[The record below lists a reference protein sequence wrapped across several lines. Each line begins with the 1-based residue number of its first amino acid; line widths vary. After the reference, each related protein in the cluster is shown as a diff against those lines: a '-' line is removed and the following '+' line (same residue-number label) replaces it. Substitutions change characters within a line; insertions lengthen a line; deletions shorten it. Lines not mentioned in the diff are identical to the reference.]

1 MYGFRKGIEFFEK
14 NNGAL
19 LGSALG
25 NQYIDRV
32 ETEINKTVESL
43 NNNFSSNGASISTLK
58 GYVAEFWHAGTF
70 NIKASIKGSNH
81 RLVVDKSHDFGSVD
95 VSGKNFYL
103 KAGLKYFKTGP
114 ASAKQQSKT
123 IFERY
128 KEYQAKGGKDSIEI
142 FLKKRGYS
150 DTSVLNNA
158 VYAGQIRVIPAD
170 QLKDAIAYLEKR
182 IAKESVNRPEQVA
195 RLKETLA
202 MLTDKISDNEGVE
215 SIPLTE
221 TKSRYVAQLAKEG
234 LVDPKKLGLT
244 TEELIQESDIIRESF
259 KAGMSAAVVS
269 LVLRITP
276 EILNAIDY
284 LIQNGEIDEVQY
296 KSIGLAAV
304 TGASEG
310 FIRGSISAAITANCK
325 AGLLGSALK
334 EVNPSIIGMVTVVT
348 MNTMQNSFKVAKGEM
363 TRQELT
369 DELIKQMFVST
380 CSLYIGGISQ
390 GIIEIP
396 VLRFMI
402 GSFIG
407 SMIGSVTYSVG
418 YSAVMSFCVENGF
431 TMFGLVDQNYELPKE
446 ILEEIGVEVFDYENF
461 DYENFEPE
469 KFNVTTFDFQSYEY
483 EKYDIVFLRR
493 GVIGIGRVG
502 YM

>member
-1 MYGFRKGIEFFEK
+1 MDGFREGIEFFEK
-14 NNGAL
+14 NNSSL

-32 ETEINKTVESL
+32 EFEINETVKSL
-43 NNNFSSNGASISTLK
+43 NDFSSYRTDISRLK
-58 GYVAEFWHAGTF
+58 GNVAEVWHKGTF
-70 NIKASIKGSNH
+70 NINAAAKGSKH
-81 RLVVDKSHDFGSVD
+81 RLDVLGSHELGSVD
-95 VSGKNFYL
+95 VGGRNFPF
-103 KAGLKYFKTGP
+103 KAGLKYYKNGA
-114 ASAKQQSKT
+114 ASAKQQSKS

-128 KEYQAKGGKDSIEI
+128 KEYQAQGGKDSIRT

-170 QLKDAIAYLEKR
+170 QLKDAIAYLEEK
-182 IAKESVNRPEQVA
+182 IAKESVNRPEQVQ
-195 RLKETLA
+195 RLKETLK

-215 SIPLTE
+215 SLRLTE
-221 TKSRYVAQLAKEG
+221 AESRYIAQLVKEG

-244 TEELIQESDIIRESF
+244 TKEFIQESYIIRESF
-259 KAGMSAAVVS
+259 QAGLSAAVVS
-269 LVLRITP
+269 LVFRITP
-276 EILNAIDY
+276 EILKAIDY
-284 LIQNGEIDEVQY
+284 LIQNGEIDEEQY
-296 KSIGLAAV
+296 KAIGLAAV

-325 AGLLGSALK
+325 AGLLGSTLK

-348 MNTMQNSFKVAKGEM
+348 MNTIQNSFKVAKGEM

-380 CSLYIGGISQ
+380 CSLYVGVAGQSLIK
-390 GIIEIP
+390 IP
-396 VLRFMI
+396 VLGFLI
-402 GSFIG
+402 GSLIG
-407 SMIGSVTYSVG
+407 SMIGSVAYSAG
-418 YSAVMSFCVENGF
+418 YSTVMSFCVENGF

-461 DYENFEPE
+461 DYDNFEPE
-469 KFNVTTFDFQSYEY
+469 RFNATTFNFQSYEY

>member
-1 MYGFRKGIEFFEK
+1 MDGFREGIEFFEK
-14 NNGAL
+14 NNSSL

-25 NQYIDRV
+25 NHYIDRV
-32 ETEINKTVESL
+32 EFEINETVKSL
-43 NNNFSSNGASISTLK
+43 NSFSGTAANISTLK
-58 GYVAEFWHAGTF
+58 GDVAEFWHAGTF
-70 NIKASIKGSNH
+70 NIKAAVKGSSH
-81 RLVVDKSHDFGSVD
+81 RVEVDRSHDFGSVD
-95 VSGKNFYL
+95 ISGKNFGF
-103 KAGLKYFKTGP
+103 KAGLKYYKDGA
-114 ASAKQQSKT
+114 ASAKQQSKS

-128 KEYQAKGGKDSIEI
+128 KEYQAQGGKDSIKT

-170 QLKDAIAYLEKR
+170 QLKGAIAYLEEK
-182 IAKESVNRPEQVA
+182 IAKESVNRPEQVQ
-195 RLKETLA
+195 RLKETLK

>member
-1 MYGFRKGIEFFEK
+1 M
-14 NNGAL
+14 
-19 LGSALG
+19 
-25 NQYIDRV
+25 
-32 ETEINKTVESL
+32 
-43 NNNFSSNGASISTLK
+43 
-58 GYVAEFWHAGTF
+58 
-70 NIKASIKGSNH
+70 
-81 RLVVDKSHDFGSVD
+81 
-95 VSGKNFYL
+95 
-103 KAGLKYFKTGP
+103 
-114 ASAKQQSKT
+114 
-123 IFERY
+123 
-128 KEYQAKGGKDSIEI
+128 
-142 FLKKRGYS
+142 
-150 DTSVLNNA
+150 
-158 VYAGQIRVIPAD
+158 
-170 QLKDAIAYLEKR
+170 EKR